1 MIRALI
7 FDFDGLIVDTEW
19 PLIEAYRLVH
29 VAHGV
34 RFDETLFI
42 RSVGHA
48 EYAFDPWHG
57 FFVRPS
63 SRSDG
68 GSPHTDRAALDLER
82 RTHKDRLLLE
92 QPVLPGVAELLNAA
106 RARELRLGLASNSE
120 RAWVEPHLIRLN
132 LLHHFEFLACRG
144 DAPTPKPAPDLYK
157 LVLNQFGLRGHEAIA
172 FEDSATGTLAAKRA
186 LLHVVAVPNRCT
198 AHHDLSAADL
208 RLGSLADTSLDDLLT
223 RFSSSGLS

>member
-19 PLIEAYRLVH
+19 PLIEAYRIVH

-34 RFDETLFI
+34 PFDETLFI

-57 FFVRPS
+57 F
-63 SRSDG
+63 
-68 GSPHTDRAALDLER
+68 SPHTDRAALELER

-92 QPVLPGVAELLNAA
+92 QPVLPGVAELLDAA
-106 RARELRLGLASNSE
+106 RARELGIGLASNSE
-120 RAWVEPHLIRLN
+120 HEWVEPHLIRLN
-132 LLHHFEFLACRG
+132 LLRHFEFLACRG

-208 RLGSLADTSLDDLLT
+208 RLGSLANISLDDLLG
-223 RFSSSGLS
+223 RFSSPNRS